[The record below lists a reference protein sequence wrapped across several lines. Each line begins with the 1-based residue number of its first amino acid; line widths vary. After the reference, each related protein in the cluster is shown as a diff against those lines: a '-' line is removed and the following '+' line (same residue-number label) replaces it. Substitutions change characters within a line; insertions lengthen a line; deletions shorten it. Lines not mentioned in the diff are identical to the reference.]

1 MSNEKLTMQ
10 QLIIR
15 ATELALKS
23 VTSER
28 FFQTERGFHGR
39 FYCALQ
45 YQLDQENLFLDGA
58 ILEMEYQKSVR
69 HEMNQRPDI
78 IFHVPAEYSNASVKT
93 NNFAVW
99 ALKRKSSKA
108 DALEDF
114 EKLDQMIKYL
124 HYPMGFFIN
133 IDSNEHMQNHY
144 NGEHTD
150 KLCAVAVRLVESN
163 VEIYW
168 GNIEKA

>member
-1 MSNEKLTMQ
+1 MPNEKRTMQ
-10 QLIIR
+10 QFLID
-15 ATELALKS
+15 ATERALKS

-45 YQLDQENLFLDGA
+45 HQLDKEKLLPDGA
-58 ILEMEYQKSVR
+58 ILEMEYQKSAR
-69 HEMNQRPDI
+69 HGTNQRPDI
-78 IFHVPAEYSNASVKT
+78 ILHVPVEYSNESVQA

-99 ALKRKSSKA
+99 ALKRKA
-108 DALEDF
+108 TENDALEDF
-114 EKLDQMIKYL
+114 TKLDQMFNSL

-133 IDSNEHMQNHY
+133 IDSNKPMNNHY
-144 NGEHTD
+144 TGEHKD
-150 KLCAVAVRLVESN
+150 KLVAVAVSLVNSN

-168 GNIEKA
+168 GKNV